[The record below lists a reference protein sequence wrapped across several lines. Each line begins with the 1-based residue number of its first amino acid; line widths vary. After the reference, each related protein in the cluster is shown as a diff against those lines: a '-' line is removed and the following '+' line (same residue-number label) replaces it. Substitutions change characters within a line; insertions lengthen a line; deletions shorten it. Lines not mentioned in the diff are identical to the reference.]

1 MIIWL
6 TGLSCSGKTTIGR
19 LVHGLWK
26 SEAANTVIVDG
37 DEMRRLFGLEKRD
50 FLYTLEGRRMVAG
63 RIHDHCAW
71 CDRQGI
77 NVVCCTISLFDDL
90 HRMNRQVFS
99 RYFEV
104 FIDVPMEVLKKRDDK
119 NLCGPALRGE
129 TRNVMGVDLP
139 FAPPADPDM
148 VVDNGADGIDLGAV
162 AADILERAR
171 AS

>member
-6 TGLSCSGKTTIGR
+6 TGLACSGKTTIGKR
-19 LVHGLWK
+19 VHALARD
-26 SEAANTVIVDG
+26 EAPNTVMVDG
-37 DEMRRLFGLEKRD
+37 DEVRRLFNLEGD
-50 FLYTLEGRRMVAG
+50 HLYTIEGRRMVAG
-63 RIHDHCAW
+63 RIHDLCVW

-90 HRMNRQVFS
+90 HRMNREVFS

-119 NLCGPALRGE
+119 NLYGPALRGE
-129 TRNVMGVDLP
+129 TKNVMGVDLP